1 MSMAMDI
8 DIQNIGI
15 TDVIATI
22 CVIGGLVLVGLGIDG
37 IVGMMLTMI
46 VAFYFGNKFK
56 K

>member
-1 MSMAMDI
+1 MDI

-15 TDVIATI
+15 TDVIALL
-22 CVIGGLVLVGLGIDG
+22 CVVGGLTLVGLGIDG
-37 IVGMMLTMI
+37 TVGTILTMI